1 MHYLIAVL
9 APIFW
14 GSTYSAVALF
24 LADLSPYWMAVWR
37 ALPAGLLMLL
47 ISRRGLPLSVPRML
61 AVSFFNI
68 AAFFLLLFV
77 AAYRLPGA
85 VAGTLGATLPLVL
98 MLLQW
103 LTEGKRPQLKMLML
117 ALLGLAGVGLLLNPS
132 TDIDWVG
139 AGAMLAA
146 TVFVAQST
154 LWMKRWEA
162 KDIFGLTA
170 WQLVIGGVML
180 IPFAWLLAGP
190 PQAISLHAV
199 PGLIWVIVLNTAVGY
214 WAYIRSITVL
224 GPNRQSIIMFL
235 NPLTAVTLGV
245 LWVNETL
252 QPMQWVGIGL
262 ILASLIWMKWSD
274 RGVRSVVKQAVEP
287 LPVNR

>member
-1 MHYLIAVL
+1 MHYFIAIL

-14 GSTYSAVALF
+14 GSTYSAVALY
-24 LADLSPYWMAVWR
+24 LGDLSPYWMAVWR
-37 ALPAGLLMLL
+37 ALPAGVLMLL
-47 ISRRGLPLSVPRML
+47 ISRRGLPLSLPRML

-68 AAFFLLLFV
+68 AAFFLLLFI

-103 LTEGKRPQLKMLML
+103 LTEGKRPEPKLLSL
-117 ALLGLAGVGLLLNPS
+117 AVLGLLGVGLLLNPS

-139 AGAMLAA
+139 AGAMLLA
-146 TVFVAQST
+146 TFFVAQST
-154 LWMKRWEA
+154 LWMKRWEV

-170 WQLVIGGVML
+170 WQLVLGGVML
-180 IPFAWLLAGP
+180 VPFAWGLAGP
-190 PQAISLHAV
+190 PQAPTLDAL
-199 PGLIWVIVLNTAVGY
+199 PGLAWIIVLNTAVGY

-245 LWVNETL
+245 LWIDETL
-252 QPMQWVGIGL
+252 QPLQWLGIAM
-262 ILASLIWMKWSD
+262 ILASLLWMKFSD
-274 RGVRSVVKQAVEP
+274 KLALPRSAKTAAAP
-287 LPVNR
+287 SR

>member
-1 MHYLIAVL
+1 MHYFIAIL

-14 GSTYSAVALF
+14 GSTYSAVALY
-24 LADLSPYWMAVWR
+24 LGDLSPYWMAVWR
-37 ALPAGLLMLL
+37 ALPAGILMLL
-47 ISRRGLPLSVPRML
+47 ISRRGLPLSLPRML

-103 LTEGKRPQLKMLML
+103 LTEGKRPEPKLLSL
-117 ALLGLAGVGLLLNPS
+117 ALLGLVGVGLLLNPS
-132 TDIDWVG
+132 TNIDWVG
-139 AGAMLAA
+139 AGAMLLA
-146 TVFVAQST
+146 TFFVAQST

-170 WQLVIGGVML
+170 WQLVLGGAML
-180 IPFAWLLAGP
+180 IPFAWILAGP
-190 PQAISLHAV
+190 PQAPTLHAV

-245 LWVNETL
+245 LWIDETL
-252 QPMQWVGIGL
+252 QPLQWLGIAM
-262 ILASLIWMKWSD
+262 ILASLLWMKFSD
-274 RGVRSVVKQAVEP
+274 KLTLSRSAKTAAAP
-287 LPVNR
+287 SR

>member
-68 AAFFLLLFV
+68 ATFFLLLFV

-190 PQAISLHAV
+190 PLAISLQAV

-262 ILASLIWMKWSD
+262 ILASLVWMKWSD
-274 RGVRSVVKQAVEP
+274 RGARPVVKQAVEAS
-287 LPVNR
+287 VS

>member
-1 MHYLIAVL
+1 MHYFIAIL

-14 GSTYSAVALF
+14 GSTYSAVALY
-24 LADLSPYWMAVWR
+24 LGDLSPYWMAVWR
-37 ALPAGLLMLL
+37 ALPAGILMLL
-47 ISRRGLPLSVPRML
+47 ISRRGLPLSLPRML

-68 AAFFLLLFV
+68 AAFFLLLFI

-103 LTEGKRPQLKMLML
+103 LTEGKRPEPKLLSL
-117 ALLGLAGVGLLLNPS
+117 AVLGLLGVGLLLNPS

-139 AGAMLAA
+139 AGAMLLA
-146 TVFVAQST
+146 TFFVAQST

-170 WQLVIGGVML
+170 WQLVLGGVML
-180 IPFAWLLAGP
+180 VPFAWGLAGP
-190 PQAISLHAV
+190 PQAPTLDAL
-199 PGLIWVIVLNTAVGY
+199 PGLAWIIVLNTAVGY

-245 LWVNETL
+245 LWIDETL
-252 QPMQWVGIGL
+252 QPLQWLGIAM
-262 ILASLIWMKWSD
+262 ILASLLWMKFSD
-274 RGVRSVVKQAVEP
+274 KLTLSRSAKTAAAP
-287 LPVNR
+287 LR

>member
-1 MHYLIAVL
+1 MHYFIAIL

-14 GSTYSAVALF
+14 GSTYSAVALY
-24 LADLSPYWMAVWR
+24 LGDLSPYWMAVWR
-37 ALPAGLLMLL
+37 ALPAGILMLL
-47 ISRRGLPLSVPRML
+47 ISRRGLPLSLPRML

-68 AAFFLLLFV
+68 AAFFLLLFI

-103 LTEGKRPQLKMLML
+103 LTEGKRPEPKLLSL
-117 ALLGLAGVGLLLNPS
+117 ALLGLFGVGLLLNPS
-132 TDIDWVG
+132 TDIDWLG
-139 AGAMLAA
+139 AGAMLLA
-146 TVFVAQST
+146 TFFVAQST
-154 LWMKRWEA
+154 LWMKRWAA

-170 WQLVIGGVML
+170 WQLVLGGAML
-180 IPFAWLLAGP
+180 IPFAWILAGP
-190 PQAISLHAV
+190 PQAPTLHAV

-245 LWVNETL
+245 LWIEETL
-252 QPMQWVGIGL
+252 QPLQWLGIAM
-262 ILASLIWMKWSD
+262 ILASLLWMKFSD
-274 RGVRSVVKQAVEP
+274 KLTLPRSAKTAVAP
-287 LPVNR
+287 SR